1 MAKICFD
8 GPGEPSHSS
17 GNALSDRTHHASA
30 RSGKAQTCERSA
42 LSAPRTGP
50 QDQPDPAQTTRL
62 WARSP
67 NHQGRRGR
75 WEPLSARGLPATSL
89 HCQPCR
95 PARPGSKSP
104 HRQGAMQH
112 NRLGRRHDASR
123 PSIDAPHK
131 TLVLQGKQVT
141 PDRLHRPVETQRQFI
156 SAHEQM

>member
-42 LSAPRTGP
+42 PSAPRTGP

-89 HCQPCR
+89 HCTANRVDLPVQAVSHLIAKAPCNTT
-95 PARPGSKSP
+95 G
-104 HRQGAMQH
+104 
-112 NRLGRRHDASR
+112 
-123 PSIDAPHK
+123 
-131 TLVLQGKQVT
+131 
-141 PDRLHRPVETQRQFI
+141 
-156 SAHEQM
+156 